1 MMRLLIAVFGPAA
14 PEHTW
19 LIGSCI
25 LVGLASGSAM
35 WHFHHVVDWLTLP
48 LCR

>member
-1 MMRLLIAVFGPAA
+1 MRILVLVFGPSA
-14 PEHTW
+14 PNHLW

-35 WHFHHVVDWLTLP
+35 WHAHRLLDWITLP